1 MDETLAH
8 PIDELVARL
17 NAVMRD
23 ADFQAAVARAVR
35 AWSDDVARQIAAMP
49 ASERRYFVPLFGRHE
64 VHQLWRRGKTLAR
77 RAG

>member
-1 MDETLAH
+1 MDDSLAD
-8 PIDELVARL
+8 PIGNLVAQL
-17 NAVMRD
+17 NAIMRD

-35 AWSDDVARQIAAMP
+35 YWHDSVALQIATMP

-64 VHQLWRRGKTLAR
+64 VHQLWRRGKILAR